1 MIATFETNP
10 QSNMP
15 GALSHLRV
23 LDLTRVLA
31 GPWCTQT
38 LGDLGADVIKV
49 ERPDTGDDTRSWGPQ
64 WLRDANGNETKDS
77 AYFSSCNRNKRS
89 IAIDL
94 TKTEGQALMREL
106 AMKSDVLVENYKV
119 GDLKRY
125 GLDYE
130 TLSKLNPKLVYCSIT
145 AYGQDGPYA
154 QRPGYDLLC
163 QAEGGL
169 MAING
174 HADVE
179 DGGAGGGPVKVV
191 IAVTDVLSGLNATIA
206 ILAAIEARHK
216 TGRGQRIDIA
226 LLDSVVQFGAN
237 QIASYFLT
245 GKQPKRVGNAHVNLA
260 PYQSFKTKDGYM
272 IVGAGNDNQWRKLC
286 EAMGVP
292 ELASDPRF
300 VEMKDRNKNRAQLVI
315 DMERVLTTQLTAF
328 WLEKFA
334 SLGIPHAPINTYDQ
348 VFAHPQVKHRGLRV
362 DMKRRVE
369 QGGGKVAMVASPI
382 RMSDTPVEYRYAP
395 PVSGADANAVLREVL
410 GKTADQIETLVRS
423 GAILGNENEH

>member
-1 MIATFETNP
+1 MSGP
-10 QSNMP
+10 
-15 GALSHLRV
+15 LSHLRV

-49 ERPDTGDDTRSWGPQ
+49 ERPDTGDDTRAWGPS
-64 WLRDANGNETKDS
+64 WLTDGEGKPTTDS

-89 IAIDL
+89 ITVDIS
-94 TKTEGQALMREL
+94 KPEGQALLREL
-106 AMKSDVLVENYKV
+106 AAKCDILVENYKL

-130 TLSKLNPKLVYCSIT
+130 SLARVNPKLVYCSIT

-179 DGGAGGGPVKVV
+179 DGGPGGGPVKVV
-191 IAVTDVLSGLNATIA
+191 IAVTDVLSGLNATIG
-206 ILAAIEARHK
+206 ILAAVEARHS
-216 TGRGQRIDIA
+216 TGRGQHIDIA
-226 LLDSVVQFGAN
+226 LLDSIVQFGAN
-237 QIASYFLT
+237 QIATYFIT

-260 PYQSFKTKDGYM
+260 PYQSFRTADGYM
-272 IVGAGNDNQWRKLC
+272 IVGAGNDGQWRKLC
-286 EAMGVP
+286 EAMGAPDMAFRP
-292 ELASDPRF
+292 EYL
-300 VEMKDRNKNRAQLVI
+300 EMKDRNAHRPQLVR
-315 DMERVLTTQLTAF
+315 DMEAILTQQPTQH
-328 WLEKFA
+328 WLDTFA

-348 VFAHPQVKHRGLRV
+348 VFAHPQVQHRALKMSMERPA
-362 DMKRRVE
+362 E
-369 QGGGKVAMVASPI
+369 QGGGAVAMVASPI
-382 RMSDTPVEYRYAP
+382 RMSDTPVTYRHAP
-395 PVSGADANAVLREVL
+395 PVKGSSTESILLEVL
-410 GKTADQIETLVRS
+410 GKSAAEAQALRDRGVV
-423 GAILGNENEH
+423 

>member
-1 MIATFETNP
+1 
-10 QSNMP
+10 MP

-38 LGDLGADVIKV
+38 LGDLGADVIKI

-64 WLRDANGNETKDS
+64 WLRDGEGKETTDS

-89 IAIDL
+89 VCIDL
-94 TKTEGQALMREL
+94 TTKEGQDTVRAL
-106 AMKSDVLVENYKV
+106 AAKSDILVENYKV

-130 TLSKLNPKLVYCSIT
+130 TLAAINPKLVYCSIT

-154 QRPGYDLLC
+154 LRPGYDLLC

-174 HADVE
+174 HADQE
-179 DGGAGGGPVKVV
+179 DGGAGGGPTKVV

-216 TGRGQRIDIA
+216 TGCGQRIDIA

-272 IVGAGNDNQWRKLC
+272 IVGAGNDSQWRKLAA
-286 EAMGVP
+286 AMAAP
-292 ELASDPRF
+292 ELATRS
-300 VEMKDRNKNRAQLVI
+300 EYLAMKDRNKNRKRLVA
-315 DMERVLTTQLTAF
+315 DMEAILTEKPTQH
-328 WLEKFA
+328 WLDTFA

-362 DMKRRVE
+362 DMQRPAS
-369 QGGGKVAMVASPI
+369 QGGGNVAMVASPI

-395 PVSGADANAVLREVL
+395 PAKGADTEAVIREVL
-410 GKTADQIETLVRS
+410 GDTS
-423 GAILGNENEH
+423 H

>member
-1 MIATFETNP
+1 
-10 QSNMP
+10 MP

-64 WLRDANGNETKDS
+64 WLRDANGDETTDS

-89 IAIDL
+89 VCIDL
-94 TKTEGQALMREL
+94 TTKAGQDTVRAL
-106 AMKSDVLVENYKV
+106 AAKSDILVENYKV

-130 TLSKLNPKLVYCSIT
+130 TLVAINPRLVYCSIT

-154 QRPGYDLLC
+154 ERPGYDLLC

-179 DGGAGGGPVKVV
+179 DGGAGGGPTKVV

-226 LLDSVVQFGAN
+226 LLDSVVQFAAN
-237 QIASYFLT
+237 QIASYYLT

-260 PYQSFKTKDGYM
+260 PYQSFQTGDGYM
-272 IVGAGNDNQWRKLC
+272 IVGAGNDSQWRKLAA
-286 EAMGVP
+286 AMGVP
-292 ELASDPRF
+292 ELAMRPEYL
-300 VEMKDRNKNRAQLVI
+300 EMKDRNRNRKQLVA
-315 DMERVLTTQLTAF
+315 DMEAILTTKPTQH
-328 WLEKFA
+328 WLDTFA

-362 DMKRRVE
+362 DLQRPQS
-369 QGGGKVAMVASPI
+369 QGGGNVAMVASPI
-382 RMSDTPVEYRYAP
+382 RMSGTPVEYRYAP
-395 PVSGADANAVLREVL
+395 PAKGADTETVIREVL
-410 GKTADQIETLVRS
+410 GDAKR
-423 GAILGNENEH
+423 

>member
-1 MIATFETNP
+1 
-10 QSNMP
+10 MP
-15 GALSHLRV
+15 AALSHLRV

-38 LGDLGADVIKV
+38 LGDLGADVIKI

-64 WLRDANGNETKDS
+64 WLRDGAGNETTDS

-89 IAIDL
+89 VCIDL
-94 TKTEGQALMREL
+94 TTADGQKTVREL
-106 AMKSDVLVENYKV
+106 AAKSDILVENYKV

-130 TLSKLNPKLVYCSIT
+130 TLAAINPKLVYCSIT

-154 QRPGYDLLC
+154 DRPGYDLLC

-179 DGGAGGGPVKVV
+179 DGGVGGGPTKVV

-206 ILAAIEARHK
+206 ILAAIEARHI

-272 IVGAGNDNQWRKLC
+272 IIGAGNDSQWRKLAS
-286 EAMGVP
+286 AMGAP
-292 ELASDPRF
+292 DLALRA
-300 VEMKDRNKNRAQLVI
+300 EYLAMKDRNKHRKQLVAE
-315 DMERVLTTQLTAF
+315 MELILTAQTTQH
-328 WLEKFA
+328 WLDTFA

-348 VFAHPQVKHRGLRV
+348 VFTHPQVKHRSLRI
-362 DMKRRVE
+362 DMKRSAE
-369 QGGGKVAMVASPI
+369 QGGGNVAMVRSPI
-382 RMSDTPVEYRYAP
+382 RMSDTPVQYRYAP
-395 PVSGADANAVLREVL
+395 PAKGADTEAVIRDVL
-410 GKTADQIETLVRS
+410 GDTA
-423 GAILGNENEH
+423 A

>member
-1 MIATFETNP
+1 
-10 QSNMP
+10 MP
-15 GALSHLRV
+15 TALSHLRV

-38 LGDLGADVIKV
+38 LGDLGADVIKI

-64 WLRDANGNETKDS
+64 WLRDGAGNETTDS
-77 AYFSSCNRNKRS
+77 AYYSSCNRNKRS
-89 IAIDL
+89 VCIDL
-94 TKTEGQALMREL
+94 TKPEGQQTVRDL
-106 AMKSDVLVENYKV
+106 AAKSDILVENYKV

-130 TLSKLNPKLVYCSIT
+130 TLAAINPKLIYCSIT

-154 QRPGYDLLC
+154 DRPGYDLLC

-174 HADVE
+174 HADIE
-179 DGGAGGGPVKVV
+179 DGGTGGGPTKVV

-206 ILAAIEARHK
+206 ILAATEARHT

-260 PYQSFKTKDGYM
+260 PYQSFKTQDGYM
-272 IVGAGNDNQWRKLC
+272 IVGAGNDSQWRKLAA
-286 EAMGVP
+286 AMGAP
-292 ELASDPRF
+292 ELAMRA
-300 VEMKDRNKNRAQLVI
+300 EYLAMKDRNKNRKQLVV
-315 DMERVLTTQLTAF
+315 DMEAILTTKSTQH
-328 WLEKFA
+328 WLDTFA
-334 SLGIPHAPINTYDQ
+334 SLGIPHAPINTFDQ
-348 VFAHPQVKHRGLRV
+348 VFAHPQVKHRGLRI
-362 DMKRRVE
+362 DLKRSAAH
-369 QGGGKVAMVASPI
+369 GGGNVAMVASPI

-395 PVSGADANAVLREVL
+395 PAKGADTDVVIREVL
-410 GKTADQIETLVRS
+410 GAKKD
-423 GAILGNENEH
+423 

>member
-1 MIATFETNP
+1 
-10 QSNMP
+10 MP
-15 GALSHLRV
+15 GALTHLRV

-38 LGDLGADVIKV
+38 LGDLGADVIKI

-64 WLRDANGNETKDS
+64 WLRDANGNETTDS

-89 IAIDL
+89 VAVDL
-94 TKTEGQALMREL
+94 TKPEGQALVREL
-106 AMKSDVLVENYKV
+106 ALKSDILVENYKV

-130 TLSKLNPKLVYCSIT
+130 TLKELNPRLVYCSIT

-154 QRPGYDLLC
+154 ERPGYDLLC

-174 HADVE
+174 HADPE
-179 DGGAGGGPVKVV
+179 DGGPGGGPTKVV

-260 PYQSFKTKDGYM
+260 PYQSFKTEDGYM
-272 IVGAGNDNQWRKLC
+272 IVGAGNDSQWRKLC
-286 EAMGVP
+286 DAMGAP
-292 ELASDPRF
+292 DLAMRPDYL
-300 VEMKDRNKNRAQLVI
+300 EMKDRNRNRKQLVA
-315 DMERVLTTQLTAF
+315 DMEAILTTKPTQH
-328 WLEKFA
+328 WLDTFA

-348 VFAHPQVKHRGLRV
+348 VFAHPQVKHRGLRI
-362 DMKRRVE
+362 DMQRPAE
-369 QGGGKVAMVASPI
+369 QGGGNVAMVASPI

-395 PVSGADANAVLREVL
+395 PAKGADTDSVIRDVIGEGQN
-410 GKTADQIETLVRS
+410 
-423 GAILGNENEH
+423 

>member
-1 MIATFETNP
+1 MA
-10 QSNMP
+10 

-38 LGDLGADVIKV
+38 LGDLGADVIKI
-49 ERPDTGDDTRSWGPQ
+49 ERPDTGDDTRTWGPQ
-64 WLRDANGNETKDS
+64 WLRDAEGNETTDS

-89 IAIDL
+89 VCVDL
-94 TKTEGQALMREL
+94 TTEEGRRIVREL
-106 AMKSDVLVENYKV
+106 AMKSDILVENYKV

-130 TLSKLNPKLVYCSIT
+130 TLAALNPKLVYCSIT

-154 QRPGYDLLC
+154 ERPGYDLLC

-179 DGGAGGGPVKVV
+179 DGGTGGGPTKVV

-272 IVGAGNDNQWRKLC
+272 IVGAGNDGQWRKLC
-286 EAMGVP
+286 DAMGVSS
-292 ELASDPRF
+292 LANDSRF
-300 VEMKDRNKNRAQLVI
+300 IAMKDRNQNRSALVI
-315 DMERVLTTQLTAF
+315 EMERVLTMQTTAF
-328 WLEKFA
+328 WLDKFA

-362 DMKRRVE
+362 DMQRNTAH
-369 QGGGKVAMVASPI
+369 GGGNVAMVASPI

-395 PVSGADANAVLREVL
+395 PAKGADTETVIREVL
-410 GKTADQIETLVRS
+410 GKTT
-423 GAILGNENEH
+423 G

>member
-1 MIATFETNP
+1 MSGP
-10 QSNMP
+10 
-15 GALSHLRV
+15 LSHLRV

-49 ERPDTGDDTRSWGPQ
+49 ERPDTGDDTRAWGPS
-64 WLRDANGNETKDS
+64 WLTDGEGKPTTDS

-89 IAIDL
+89 ITVDIS
-94 TKTEGQALMREL
+94 KPEGQALLREL
-106 AMKSDVLVENYKV
+106 ATKCDILVENYKL

-130 TLSKLNPKLVYCSIT
+130 SLARVNPKLVYCSIT

-179 DGGAGGGPVKVV
+179 DGGPGGGPVKVV
-191 IAVTDVLSGLNATIA
+191 IAVTDVLSGLNATIG
-206 ILAAIEARHK
+206 ILAAVEARHS
-216 TGRGQRIDIA
+216 TGRGQHIDIA
-226 LLDSVVQFGAN
+226 LLDSIVQFGAN
-237 QIASYFLT
+237 QIATYFIT

-260 PYQSFKTKDGYM
+260 PYQSFRTADGYM
-272 IVGAGNDNQWRKLC
+272 IVGAGNDGQWRKLC
-286 EAMGVP
+286 EAMGSPDMAFRP
-292 ELASDPRF
+292 EYL
-300 VEMKDRNKNRAQLVI
+300 EMKDRNAHRPQLVR
-315 DMERVLTTQLTAF
+315 DMEAILTKHPTQH
-328 WLEKFA
+328 WLDTFA

-348 VFAHPQVKHRGLRV
+348 VFAHPQVQHRALKMSMERPAA
-362 DMKRRVE
+362 
-369 QGGGKVAMVASPI
+369 QGGGAVAMVASPI
-382 RMSDTPVEYRYAP
+382 RMSDTPVTYRHAP
-395 PVSGADANAVLREVL
+395 PVKGSGTESILLEVL
-410 GKTADQIETLVRS
+410 GKSAAEAQALRDRGVV
-423 GAILGNENEH
+423 

>member
-1 MIATFETNP
+1 MSGP
-10 QSNMP
+10 
-15 GALSHLRV
+15 LSHLRV

-49 ERPDTGDDTRSWGPQ
+49 ERPDTGDDTRAWGPS
-64 WLRDANGNETKDS
+64 WLTDGEGKPTTDS

-89 IAIDL
+89 ITVDIS
-94 TKTEGQALMREL
+94 KPEGQALLREL
-106 AMKSDVLVENYKV
+106 AAKCDILVENYKL

-130 TLSKLNPKLVYCSIT
+130 SLARVNPKLVYCSIT

-179 DGGAGGGPVKVV
+179 DGGPGGGPVKVV
-191 IAVTDVLSGLNATIA
+191 IAVTDVLSGLNATIG
-206 ILAAIEARHK
+206 ILAAVEARHS
-216 TGRGQRIDIA
+216 TGRGQHIDIA
-226 LLDSVVQFGAN
+226 LLDSIVQFGAN
-237 QIASYFLT
+237 QIATYFIT

-260 PYQSFKTKDGYM
+260 PYQSFRTADGYM
-272 IVGAGNDNQWRKLC
+272 IVGAGNDGQWRKLC
-286 EAMGVP
+286 EAMGSP
-292 ELASDPRF
+292 DMAFRQEYL
-300 VEMKDRNKNRAQLVI
+300 EMKDRNAHRPQLVR
-315 DMERVLTTQLTAF
+315 DMEAILTLHPTQY
-328 WLEKFA
+328 WLDTFA

-348 VFAHPQVKHRGLRV
+348 VFAHPQVQHRALKMSMERPA
-362 DMKRRVE
+362 E
-369 QGGGKVAMVASPI
+369 QGGGAVAMVASPI
-382 RMSDTPVEYRYAP
+382 RMSDTPVTYRHAP
-395 PVSGADANAVLREVL
+395 PVKGSGTESILLEVL
-410 GKTADQIETLVRS
+410 GKSAAEAQALRDRGVV
-423 GAILGNENEH
+423 

>member
-1 MIATFETNP
+1 
-10 QSNMP
+10 MP

-38 LGDLGADVIKV
+38 LGDLGADVIKI

-64 WLRDANGNETKDS
+64 WLRDANGNETTDS

-89 IAIDL
+89 VAVDL
-94 TKTEGQALMREL
+94 TKPEGQALVREL
-106 AMKSDVLVENYKV
+106 ALKSDILVENYKV

-130 TLSKLNPKLVYCSIT
+130 TLKELNPRLVYCSIT

-154 QRPGYDLLC
+154 ERPGYDLLC

-174 HADVE
+174 HADPE
-179 DGGAGGGPVKVV
+179 DGGPGGGPTKVV

-260 PYQSFKTKDGYM
+260 PYQSFKTQDGYM
-272 IVGAGNDNQWRKLC
+272 IVGAGNDSQWRKLC
-286 EAMGVP
+286 DAMGAP
-292 ELASDPRF
+292 DLAMRPDYL
-300 VEMKDRNKNRAQLVI
+300 EMKDRNRNRKQLVA
-315 DMERVLTTQLTAF
+315 DMEAILTTKPTQH
-328 WLEKFA
+328 WLDTFA

-348 VFAHPQVKHRGLRV
+348 VFAHPQVKHRGLRI
-362 DMKRRVE
+362 DMQRPAE
-369 QGGGKVAMVASPI
+369 QGGGNIAMVASPI

-395 PVSGADANAVLREVL
+395 PAKGADTEQVLREISN
-410 GKTADQIETLVRS
+410 D
-423 GAILGNENEH
+423 

>member
-1 MIATFETNP
+1 MSGP
-10 QSNMP
+10 
-15 GALSHLRV
+15 LSHLRV

-49 ERPDTGDDTRSWGPQ
+49 ERPDTGDDTRAWGPS
-64 WLRDANGNETKDS
+64 WLTDGEGKPTTDS

-89 IAIDL
+89 ITVDIS
-94 TKTEGQALMREL
+94 KPEGQALLREL
-106 AMKSDVLVENYKV
+106 AAKCDILVENYKL

-130 TLSKLNPKLVYCSIT
+130 SLARVNPKLVYCSIT

-179 DGGAGGGPVKVV
+179 DGGPGGGPVKVV
-191 IAVTDVLSGLNATIA
+191 IAVTDVLSGLNATIG
-206 ILAAIEARHK
+206 ILAAVEARHS
-216 TGRGQRIDIA
+216 TGRGQHIDIA
-226 LLDSVVQFGAN
+226 LLDSIVQFGAN
-237 QIASYFLT
+237 QIATYFIT

-260 PYQSFKTKDGYM
+260 PYQSFRTADGYM
-272 IVGAGNDNQWRKLC
+272 IVGAGNDGQWRKLC
-286 EAMGVP
+286 EAMGEPDMAFRP
-292 ELASDPRF
+292 EYL
-300 VEMKDRNKNRAQLVI
+300 EMKDRNAHRPQLVR
-315 DMERVLTTQLTAF
+315 DMEAILTQQPTQH
-328 WLEKFA
+328 WLDTFA

-348 VFAHPQVKHRGLRV
+348 VFAHPQVQHRALKMSMERPA
-362 DMKRRVE
+362 E
-369 QGGGKVAMVASPI
+369 QGGGAVAMVASPI
-382 RMSDTPVEYRYAP
+382 RMSDTPVTYRHAP
-395 PVSGADANAVLREVL
+395 PVKGSSTESILLEVL
-410 GKTADQIETLVRS
+410 GKSAAEAQALRDRGVV
-423 GAILGNENEH
+423 